1 MKPPTHIKILA
12 LALAVPT
19 WSHAVDRS
27 WDFGGT
33 PSLLWST
40 AANWS
45 ADTVPLTTDNAV
57 FSSATGT
64 SSAATVTSIV
74 GSSISITNLT
84 YTQSGSFNS
93 FHTTEINSGQTLTV
107 TGNFNMNTVA
117 GAPKTATTTIK
128 NGTGSGTLTAS
139 GAQFRVGV
147 TADTVSTLDL
157 SGLSSFNYTNAAGNL
172 DVGYVPGNSIMS
184 GILKM
189 AETNSITA
197 ANVRLGANNQTS
209 ATNAEITLGSSNAW
223 NVNTIVVAEQKQNA
237 SISFQTGLTNAG
249 ITIRGATGGSS
260 RANLNLGVTST
271 TTTSSSV
278 TGTFDLTGATG
289 SGTVDV
295 LLGVVK
301 LGEKNH
307 INAAGS
313 ATGVLSFNRGTIDAT
328 SILAGSAAT
337 SAFTSTSGG
346 IGTINVSGNG
356 TLTQSG
362 TGSTD
367 FILGRRNVATAATG
381 TPVVSSGTLNVSG
394 TAVVTVNASQLTLGD
409 NSATGDDSVSAI
421 VNLNG
426 GTLAVKKVAAG
437 SSTGGSANVRIVN
450 FSGGELKALA
460 SDSTFL
466 EGLTTANVKDGGA
479 KVNTNG
485 FDITIGQQLVHFA
498 GATTDSLTK
507 SGAGT
512 LTLSAANTYIGVTTV
527 SAGTLLISSAGS
539 LASASAVTVA
549 NGAAIGGDGT
559 VNGNLTLS
567 SGAKFVF
574 DLNITPLTVGGTFA
588 LDSSFGVS
596 NLVTSSLAAIDWSTV
611 SVGTYNLI
619 GTSSSF
625 NSGNISNFGI
635 ANAFTSGGKQMY
647 FANGSLDLVV
657 AVPEPSTWALLA
669 FSLTTVM
676 VLRRRRKSV

>member
-1 MKPPTHIKILA
+1 MKTPTHIKILA